1 MSYKGAS
8 LNRKGMQLVWK
19 NEWSRAGMTNII
31 TTLTGVTEKIVKK
44 NMMRE
49 NFMGISDPFMGN
61 LPHN

>member
-1 MSYKGAS
+1 
-8 LNRKGMQLVWK
+8 
-19 NEWSRAGMTNII
+19 MTNII

-49 NFMGISDPFMGN
+49 NFMGISDPFMRN